1 MKPAILVVDDDTAVC
16 ALLEDVLSEHVF
28 TVYVCHNGLDA
39 VTLCAQHPDIA
50 LVLLDMMLPDI
61 NGLRVLQQ
69 LQKLR
74 PQLPV
79 VMLTGMG
86 SEADVVVGLEM
97 GADDYIGKPFNAR
110 VLVARVNAV
119 LRRTGVLAADTT
131 AVKTAGFAF
140 NGWHLDPARCERR
153 TGVLA
158 ADTTAV
164 KTAGFAFNGWHLD
177 PARCELLNPQQQ
189 VVDLTQGE
197 YSLLL
202 ALVQNARRVLNREQL
217 LALTHSESVD
227 VFDRTIDVLIM
238 RLRRKIEINPHQP
251 ALIKT
256 LRGLGYV
263 FAADVAQGDQ
273 AA

>member
-16 ALLEDVLSEHVF
+16 ELLEEVLSEHVF

-39 VTLCAQHPDIA
+39 IALAGQKPDIA

-69 LQKLR
+69 LQKQR
-74 PQLPV
+74 PELPV
-79 VMLTGMG
+79 VMLTGLG
-86 SEADVVVGLEM
+86 SESDVVVGLEM

-119 LRRTGVLAADTT
+119 LRRTGVLAADT
-131 AVKTAGFAF
+131 AGVKTAGFLF
-140 NGWHLDPARCERR
+140 NGWHLDP
-153 TGVLA
+153 V
-158 ADTTAV
+158 
-164 KTAGFAFNGWHLD
+164 
-177 PARCELLNPQQQ
+177 RCELFNPQQQ
-189 VVDLTQGE
+189 NIALTQGE

-202 ALVQNARRVLNREQL
+202 ALVQNARRVLSREQL
-217 LALTHSESVD
+217 LTLTHSESVE

-238 RLRRKIEINPHQP
+238 RLRRKIELNPHQP
-251 ALIKT
+251 AFIKT

-263 FAADVAQGDQ
+263 FAADVIDNAK